1 MSRGAVEY
9 GQLNSTVHK
18 YHLNRVLLQEGTN
31 TIVFRVKDRRTV
43 PDQKY
48 TFYMDSFTLTPLADH
63 VSLDHRRGG
72 GNDQFCAG
80 HPEWQRVQRR
90 EDALAVYGHA
100 GARRRLYGR
109 I

>member
-9 GQLNSTVHK
+9 GQLNSTVHQ

-48 TFYMDSFTLTPLADH
+48 TFYMDSFTLTPSPITYPLTIEG
-63 VSLDHRRGG
+63 GG

-80 HPEWQRVQRR
+80 HPEWQRV
-90 EDALAVYGHA
+90 
-100 GARRRLYGR
+100 
-109 I
+109 